1 MMRTAK
7 IAALVVFFFCCCGAA
22 APVWAAPTQDQLK
35 ETSLHYYRGVVYY
48 EAGRYDQALEEFQVV
63 SAVDPYYKDTPKY
76 IDNCIKVLEQYREDL
91 IDRGLDKPSDKKTI
105 DLYFLG
111 KSYYEKGEFDKALRT
126 FRAVL
131 DKKPDDKFALY
142 YIKLC
147 SAAMPVSSV
156 KRGRVSAAEERSESL
171 EDLENEVAYIKSDIR
186 EQEDVEKFLRTKAER
201 RASRDALIRAKER
214 QLKEQ
219 EELLDEERQDYVT
232 QAKIT
237 KQATRLQRE
246 TEKWRNKKERLA
258 SEQAGVPAELI
269 EYPLSLDAGEK
280 YYNEMK
286 ESLRTSRWNAAGLNA
301 IQAGINYCDAVLIY
315 FYGVRSAAPQ
325 HDNISRL
332 LLTSVKRADVEANV
346 SHVRSILN
354 VKRIVEDEDRPFTRS
369 EAIFLSEHAEKLVEW
384 CRSLLP

>member
-1 MMRTAK
+1 MMRYGK
-7 IAALVVFFFCCCGAA
+7 IAALVVFFFCCSGAA
-22 APVWAAPTQDQLK
+22 APVSAEPTQDHLK

-48 EAGRYDQALEEFQVV
+48 EAGRYDQALTEFQLV
-63 SAVDPYYKDTPKY
+63 AAIDPYYKDTSKY

-111 KSYYEKGEFDKALRT
+111 KSYYEKGEFDKALKT

-131 DKKPDDKFALY
+131 DKKPDDKFAQY

-156 KRGRVSAAEERSESL
+156 KRGMSRAEQKAETL

-186 EQEDVEKFLRTKAER
+186 QQEDVEKFLRTKAER
-201 RASRDALIRAKER
+201 RSQRDALIRAKER

-219 EELLDEERQDYVT
+219 EELLEEERQDYVT

-237 KQATRLQRE
+237 RQATRLQRE

-269 EYPLSLDAGEK
+269 EYPISLDVGEK
-280 YYNEMK
+280 YYNEMR
-286 ESLRTSRWNAAGLNA
+286 EALRTSRWNSAGLNA

-315 FYGVRSAAPQ
+315 FYSVKSAAPQ
-325 HDNISRL
+325 HENISRL
-332 LLTSVKRADVEANV
+332 LLTSVKRSDVEANV
-346 SHVRSILN
+346 AHIRSILN
-354 VKRIVEDEDRPFTRS
+354 VKRIVEDEDRPITRS
-369 EAIFLSEHAEKLVEW
+369 EAIFLSEHAEKIVEW